1 MSKTL
6 EEAVS
11 LFSAVKHL
19 KSHDCSNFIAHLDD
33 DGVEIL
39 CRIIHY
45 VMNGELR
52 LSKHVR
58 GRLKKKIKTYL
69 SDFRKLVHYPR
80 KRSDISKKRRVLQR
94 GGIVGVLT
102 AIASAVVPLIT
113 QLLLKP
119 SASE

>member
-1 MSKTL
+1 MTRTL
-6 EEAVS
+6 EKAVS

-45 VMNGELR
+45 VLNGELR

-58 GRLKKKIKTYL
+58 GKLRNKIRQYL
-69 SDFRKLVHYPR
+69 SDFRKLAHYPR
-80 KRSDISKKRRVLQR
+80 KRSDIRKKRRVLQR
-94 GGIVGVLT
+94 GGVLGALT
-102 AIASAVVPLIT
+102 TIAGAVVPLIT
-113 QLLLKP
+113 QLLLSKKKR
-119 SASE
+119 

>member
-69 SDFRKLVHYPR
+69 SDFRKLAHYPR